1 MWFLINGVFKL
12 VFDRNS
18 GLRIAVLFFEAIS
31 RFPLQSFCFWQQKQ
45 KGFSLQSGLK
55 KKKMKLI
62 RTTSDNPDFE
72 KLVVALDAYLRI
84 LDGEDHAFYA
94 QFNKSD
100 SLKYALIC
108 YENDMAVGIGA
119 YKEYDS
125 QTAEIKRMYTLPEH
139 RGKGIAKAIL
149 NELEVWA
156 AQENYTQSILETGFM
171 QLDAIGLYQKL
182 GYTITENFGQY
193 IGVANS
199 VCMRK
204 II

>member
-1 MWFLINGVFKL
+1 MIET
-12 VFDRNS
+12 
-18 GLRIAVLFFEAIS
+18 AVLG
-31 RFPLQSFCFWQQKQ
+31 LLFCFLKLFPAFHYNLFVFGS
-45 KGFSLQSGLK
+45 KNKKDFSLQSGLK